1 MTKTILKWA
10 GNKSKV
16 MDKIGKLFPN
26 EYERYLEP
34 FAGSLGAFLNSGVEC
49 KALIC
54 LSVYLRTMK
63 ECPSSQI
70 Q

>member
-34 FAGSLGAFLNSGVEC
+34 LIGTVIGPQQPIDSKRLLGLY
-49 KALIC
+49 I
-54 LSVYLRTMK
+54 
-63 ECPSSQI
+63 
-70 Q
+70 